1 MRELGLPCSKKA
13 ECFLRSAGE
22 DGMFANVS
30 TVRSERDGRGLVFG
44 VRRGSGSLWSSTAGS
59 DADPMSSTG
68 EALVS

>member
-1 MRELGLPCSKKA
+1 
-13 ECFLRSAGE
+13 
-22 DGMFANVS
+22 MFANVS

-44 VRRGSGSLWSSTAGS
+44 VRRGSGSLWSSTARS